1 MRVSNGLKEFLWL
14 ISDNGQGKILDLG
27 AVFQSTVMFFIE
39 KGFRLSTEDLL
50 RSWKEFLHAEEESL
64 RNAPVGD
71 GNARV
76 SQGMLAGKFLD
87 TALQYPEDHFH
98 GVLAWDLF
106 DYLDAE
112 LLPRVMER
120 IYTVMRPG
128 GAVLASFHS
137 RAPERFQSLQSCG
150 FADAGVGADSDAGG
164 ACARVSKSRDSGYF
178 REVPLVEDVRRARS
192 GPRGSFAEVDR
203 PPGRLTRPIQ
213 THRATSTSLRF
224 SGTLLSIA
232 PFTEQNGIEREWS
245 RR

>member
-1 MRVSNGLKEFLWL
+1 MDWMAKQRPNSTATARAPVKTGPEAAAASSANVRVSNGLKEFLWL
-14 ISDNGQGKILDLG
+14 ITDSGQGKILDLG

-50 RSWKEFLHAEEESL
+50 RSWKEFLLAEEESL

-71 GNARV
+71 GNGNGRV

-112 LLPRVMER
+112 LLPRVLER
-120 IYTVMRPG
+120 VYTVMRPG

-137 RAPERFQSLQSCG
+137 RAPERFNRYKVVDSQTIELVPTPTLAVHARIFQNREILDIFGKFRSSKT
-150 FADAGVGADSDAGG
+150 FVG
-164 ACARVSKSRDSGYF
+164 RDQV
-178 REVPLVEDVRRARS
+178 REA
-192 GPRGSFAEVDR
+192 
-203 PPGRLTRPIQ
+203 
-213 THRATSTSLRF
+213 
-224 SGTLLSIA
+224 LLLK
-232 PFTEQNGIEREWS
+232 
-245 RR
+245 

>member
-1 MRVSNGLKEFLWL
+1 MDWTVKQRANSTATARAPVKPGLEPTAAGAAANMRVSNGLKEFLWL

-50 RSWKEFLHAEEESL
+50 RSWKEFLHAEEESM
-64 RNAPVGD
+64 RNAAVGD

-76 SQGMLAGKFLD
+76 SQGMLAGKFLE

-112 LLPRVMER
+112 LLSRVMER
-120 IYTVMRPG
+120 LYAVMRPG

-137 RAPERFQSLQSCG
+137 RAPERFNRYK
-150 FADAGVGADSDAGG
+150 VVDSQTLELVPTPTITVH
-164 ACARVSKSRDSGYF
+164 ARVFQNREILDIFGKFRSSKTFVGRDQV
-178 REVPLVEDVRRARS
+178 REA
-192 GPRGSFAEVDR
+192 
-203 PPGRLTRPIQ
+203 
-213 THRATSTSLRF
+213 
-224 SGTLLSIA
+224 LLLK
-232 PFTEQNGIEREWS
+232 
-245 RR
+245 